1 MESRVLAL
9 LLEFGLAASAR
20 RMSKGLGF
28 LGTVRLV
35 RNLPSGV
42 EILIGMKCLLVDVS
56 GAFLGVR
63 LVAEFAF
70 ERADIH
76 VESHVLLHCFIICVS
91 LEAYRALRF
100 LHLLLIPFSWNPFG
114 KLFNKI
120 RAPTKS

>member
-9 LLEFGLAASAR
+9 LLKFGLAASAR

-35 RNLPSGV
+35 GDLTGGV
-42 EILIGMKCLLVDVS
+42 EVLICMKCLLVDVS

-76 VESHVLLHCFIICVS
+76 VESHVLLHCLIIRVS
-91 LEAYRALRF
+91 LEANRALRF
-100 LHLLLIPFSWNPFG
+100 LHFLFIPFSWNPFG
-114 KLFNKI
+114 EFFNKI
-120 RAPTKS
+120 RALTMS